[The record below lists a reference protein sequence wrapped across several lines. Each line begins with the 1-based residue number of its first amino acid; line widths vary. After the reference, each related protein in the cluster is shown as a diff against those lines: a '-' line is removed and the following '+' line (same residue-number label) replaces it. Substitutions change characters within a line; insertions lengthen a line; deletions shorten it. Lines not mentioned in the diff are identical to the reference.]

1 MLENLFCPK
10 LPPFK
15 VSVNCLLVMFS
26 VVGMTMLLSFLV
38 TTNVQVFGFVLGLF
52 VLIAIVIRFIW
63 SEK

>member
-1 MLENLFCPK
+1 MS
-10 LPPFK
+10 FK
-15 VSVNCLLVMFS
+15 DYFIRLLVVMFS

-63 SEK
+63 SEKLK

>member
-1 MLENLFCPK
+1 MS
-10 LPPFK
+10 FK
-15 VSVNCLLVMFS
+15 DYFIRLLLVMFS
-26 VVGMTMLLSFLV
+26 VIGMTMLLSFLV